1 MLESSSVHIN
11 LKCGWHG
18 ISKQGINKTN
28 CDQSKLEEEL
38 ILLSGPYG
46 DDVAFV
52 KQSND
57 YILIGLSD
65 GVSGNR
71 NHGLDPYKF
80 AHTLISSC
88 LEETDRIIGSSSMR
102 GLVHRAIRCV
112 EKRSIFGS
120 ATLCLLSIDKHS
132 SYLRSLNIGDS
143 GFMLIRQNKLIIR
156 SHPQYHRGSSPFQ
169 LSSLPTT
176 QSFTSNTTRLYHDKP
191 SDGEYIEHHLE
202 IGDLLLIASD
212 GLFDNL
218 YEDFIVQI
226 INNHLDDQYSVE
238 SLQNVCQMLVQS
250 ACHGK
255 IQFDLFIYFFLIFYL
270 NINEIIL
277 AHIKCDDILVL
288 LFCVVPCSAISNGE
302 INGNRKSTSC
312 SSSDSSL
319 SSILVNQNEEE
330 SFDLFIFKDSN

>member
-1 MLESSSVHIN
+1 
-11 LKCGWHG
+11 
-18 ISKQGINKTN
+18 
-28 CDQSKLEEEL
+28 
-38 ILLSGPYG
+38 
-46 DDVAFV
+46 
-52 KQSND
+52 
-57 YILIGLSD
+57 
-65 GVSGNR
+65 
-71 NHGLDPYKF
+71 
-80 AHTLISSC
+80 
-88 LEETDRIIGSSSMR
+88 

-191 SDGEYIEHHLE
+191 SDGEYIEHNLE

-226 INNHLDDQYSVE
+226 
-238 SLQNVCQMLVQS
+238 
-250 ACHGK
+250 
-255 IQFDLFIYFFLIFYL
+255 
-270 NINEIIL
+270 
-277 AHIKCDDILVL
+277 
-288 LFCVVPCSAISNGE
+288 
-302 INGNRKSTSC
+302 
-312 SSSDSSL
+312 
-319 SSILVNQNEEE
+319 
-330 SFDLFIFKDSN
+330 

>member
-1 MLESSSVHIN
+1 MLESSSVNIN

-28 CDQSKLEEEL
+28 SDQSKLEEEL

-71 NHGLDPYKF
+71 HHGLDPYKF

-143 GFMLIRQNKLIIR
+143 GFMLIRENKLIIR

-176 QSFTSNTTRLYHDKP
+176 NSFTSNTTRLYHDKP
-191 SDGEYIEHHLE
+191 SDGEYIEHKIE

-226 INNHLDDQYSVE
+226 INNNLDDQYSVE

-250 ACHGK
+250 ACH
-255 IQFDLFIYFFLIFYL
+255 
-270 NINEIIL
+270 

-288 LFCVVPCSAISNGE
+288 LFCVVPCSSISIGE
-302 INGNRKSTSC
+302 INENRKNTSC

-330 SFDLFIFKDSN
+330 SFDLFIFKD

>member
-1 MLESSSVHIN
+1 MLESSSVYIG
-11 LKCGWHG
+11 LKCSWNG
-18 ISKQGINKTN
+18 ISKQDTNKIN
-28 CDQSKLEEEL
+28 CDQSKLEEES

-52 KQSND
+52 KQSD
-57 YILIGLSD
+57 DHILIGLAD

-71 NHGLDPYKF
+71 HHGLDPYKF

-88 LEETDRIIGSSSMR
+88 ADETERIIGSSSMR

-120 ATLCLLSIDKHS
+120 ATLCLLSIDKRC

-156 SHPQYHRGSSPFQ
+156 SNPQYHRGSSPFQ
-169 LSSLPTT
+169 LSSFPTT
-176 QSFTSNTTRLYHDKP
+176 QIFSSNTTRLYHDKP
-191 SDGEYIEHHLE
+191 SDGEYIEHNLE

-226 INNHLDDQYSVE
+226 INNHLDDQISVE
-238 SLQNVCQMLVQS
+238 SLQNICQILVQS
-250 ACHGK
+250 ACH
-255 IQFDLFIYFFLIFYL
+255 
-270 NINEIIL
+270 
-277 AHIKCDDILVL
+277 ARIKRDDILVL
-288 LFCVVPCSAISNGE
+288 LFCVVPCTPKSIND
-302 INGNRKSTSC
+302 INGKTSKSASC

-319 SSILVNQNEEE
+319 SCILVDQDEEE
-330 SFDLFIFKDSN
+330 SLDLFIFEDSN

>member
-1 MLESSSVHIN
+1 MLESSSVYIN

-18 ISKQGINKTN
+18 ISKQGINKTTN
-28 CDQSKLEEEL
+28 SDQSKLEEEL

-71 NHGLDPYKF
+71 HHGFDPYKF

-169 LSSLPTT
+169 LSSIPTT
-176 QSFTSNTTRLYHDKP
+176 QSFISSNTTRLYHDKP

-250 ACHGK
+250 ACH
-255 IQFDLFIYFFLIFYL
+255 
-270 NINEIIL
+270 

-288 LFCVVPCSAISNGE
+288 LFCVIPCSSSISIGE
-302 INGNRKSTSC
+302 INENRKITSC

-330 SFDLFIFKDSN
+330 SFDLFIFKD

>member
-1 MLESSSVHIN
+1 MLENSSVYIN
-11 LKCGWHG
+11 IKCGWHG
-18 ISKQGINKTN
+18 VSKQGVNRTH
-28 CDQSKLEEEL
+28 CDQSKLEDEL

-57 YILIGLSD
+57 YVLIGLSD

-71 NHGLDPYKF
+71 HHGLDPYKF

-88 LEETDRIIGSSSMR
+88 LEETDRVVGSSSMR

-143 GFMLIRQNKLIIR
+143 GFMLIRQNKLIVR

-169 LSSLPTT
+169 LSSLPST
-176 QSFTSNTTRLYHDKP
+176 QVFASNTTRLYHDKP
-191 SDGEYIEHHLE
+191 SDGEYIEHQLE

-226 INNHLDDQYSVE
+226 INSHLDDQFSVE
-238 SLQNVCQMLVQS
+238 SLQNVCQLLVQS
-250 ACHGK
+250 ACH
-255 IQFDLFIYFFLIFYL
+255 
-270 NINEIIL
+270 
-277 AHIKCDDILVL
+277 ARIKCDDILVL
-288 LFCVVPCSAISNGE
+288 LFCVVPCSSISIDE
-302 INGNRKSTSC
+302 INETRKNTSC

-330 SFDLFIFKDSN
+330 SYDLFIFKDAN